1 MCTLVG
7 IMRRRAAIP
16 HTSSRLNNI
25 SARPIAM
32 LIEFLERMGGGV
44 MALHLPAHIRL
55 KKI

>member
-1 MCTLVG
+1 
-7 IMRRRAAIP
+7 MRRRAAIP